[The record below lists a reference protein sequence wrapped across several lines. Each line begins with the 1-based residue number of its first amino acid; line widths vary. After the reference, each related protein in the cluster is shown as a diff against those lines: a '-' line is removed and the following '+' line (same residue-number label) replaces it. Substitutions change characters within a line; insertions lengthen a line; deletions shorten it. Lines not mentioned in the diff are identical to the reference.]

1 MKPSVFYNKY
11 GLSVW
16 IAALAFSVIY
26 IGKLLIFD
34 RRIDLGETDL
44 SATTAAS
51 APEAASAPAAA
62 ETETETEEAAS
73 VATAEPWTAS
83 EELIRRGEA
92 LYKTHCAVCHGPK
105 GLGDGTP
112 GLKPPP
118 RNLVTGEWK
127 RGGSAQNLFIT
138 LQKGFEGTSMIPY
151 KHLSKTDRW
160 ALVHYI
166 QSITKNK
173 ITDEPEAL
181 EAFGKTAE

>member
-1 MKPSVFYNKY
+1 MKPSVYNKY
-11 GLSVW
+11 GLLVW

-26 IGKLLIFD
+26 VGKLLIFD
-34 RRIDLGETDL
+34 RRIDLGEEPGL
-44 SATTAAS
+44 PEETAA
-51 APEAASAPAAA
+51 AAD
-62 ETETETEEAAS
+62 
-73 VATAEPWTAS
+73 ATAPPDPAGSGEISEASGGETQEPWLAS